1 MKPIVTKRCL
11 KTILWDNEELSF
23 DEKSVL
29 VALILI
35 AQNSG
40 VLYTND
46 SLAKGYMIPA
56 TISGIA
62 RELGGGKQKDRI
74 KRAIKSLI
82 QKNYIGQKGDKNNY
96 ELVLNQKKLFKKW
109 LNEVYPSVL
118 EIRSAEK
125 STTPY

>member
-82 QKNYIGQKGDKNNY
+82 QKIYIGQKGDKNNY

-109 LNEVYPSVL
+109 LNEVYPFVL
-118 EIRSAEK
+118 EIRSAEN
-125 STTPY
+125 